1 MPLEIFTLAEGFDG
15 VFARKTAI
23 LVTTPFVSLRPI
35 VQIKGA
41 KKPKTAQ
48 EKTPM
53 RESFLV
59 HHSRACVRKHVTLF
73 QVNQSPLYLV
83 RGAAGGVSAGLIA
96 SNRES

>member
-15 VFARKTAI
+15 VFARKTVRFA
-23 LVTTPFVSLRPI
+23 LFVTTPFVSLRPI

-53 RESFLV
+53 RESF
-59 HHSRACVRKHVTLF
+59 F
-73 QVNQSPLYLV
+73 GPP
-83 RGAAGGVSAGLIA
+83 
-96 SNRES
+96 